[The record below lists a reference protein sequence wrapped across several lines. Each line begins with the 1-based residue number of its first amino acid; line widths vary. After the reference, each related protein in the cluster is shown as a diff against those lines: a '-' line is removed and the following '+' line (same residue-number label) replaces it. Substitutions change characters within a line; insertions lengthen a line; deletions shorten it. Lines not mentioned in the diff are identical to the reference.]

1 MSDTQDQL
9 MLRQRQKQQRQIL
22 AMMGIEQWVL
32 PDSATLNMAS
42 ITEPAASTL
51 ASMLSADYNAH
62 TDLNAHTDTSDF
74 NGANGTNDLV
84 LSDSNAASDG
94 RYSSYNLQVLDTSA
108 QQPVTPAVI
117 EAKAERLDRGE
128 LSAEPLSA
136 DSPSIDDPNVY
147 HIDSTRKSAS
157 INPTVNNSL
166 TQAIEP
172 LLEQVNSADIA
183 ESLVTVAPFDLQGG
197 RYGNWVLLVDIQ
209 ALNSDS
215 EKLWQNIS
223 RALNLS
229 HETSSFPICAGM
241 DSAELANASFAGYV
255 FKIGRSEEVLVGAL
269 TALPDALVHPHLQA
283 VPSLDEMLADSTL
296 KRQFWQQ
303 LSKPL

>member
-1 MSDTQDQL
+1 MSDTRDQL

-51 ASMLSADYNAH
+51 ASMLSADYNVHTGISAH
-62 TDLNAHTDTSDF
+62 TDPSDP
-74 NGANGTNDLV
+74 
-84 LSDSNAASDG
+84 SDSNAASDG
-94 RYSSYNLQVLDTSA
+94 RYSSPNLQVLDTSA
-108 QQPVTPAVI
+108 QQPVTLAVI
-117 EAKAERLDRGE
+117 EANAERLDSGE

-157 INPTVNNSL
+157 INPTINNPL
-166 TQAIEP
+166 TQAVEP
-172 LLEQVNSADIA
+172 LLEQVNSANIA
-183 ESLVTVAPFDLQGG
+183 EPLVTVAPFDLQGG